1 MNCGEIIPEKSFV
14 HIISFLWKASSE
26 YYYNESD
33 KIEDK
38 SMATLDANGVR
49 TKLKDRSTLF
59 GSTKVKVPHAP
70 DGNNASA
77 IV

>member
-1 MNCGEIIPEKSFV
+1 
-14 HIISFLWKASSE
+14 
-26 YYYNESD
+26 
-33 KIEDK
+33 
-38 SMATLDANGVR
+38 MATLDANGVR